1 MNSAIELE
9 RGRPGSRKREINAA
23 RGDYEILLGGEGWQE
38 TLVLLG
44 RGDFDGDSKLD
55 WLVRTDLAVQ
65 RGTHRV
71 SRLFL
76 LTRDSPEMVMRVVR
90 ELKPE

>member
-1 MNSAIELE
+1 MRSASAG
-9 RGRPGSRKREINAA
+9 RGRA
-23 RGDYEILLGGEGWQE
+23 
-38 TLVLLG
+38 

-76 LTRDSPEMVMRVVR
+76 LTRDSPEMVMRVIR